1 MTNETEKFEQESKQ
15 YYNEL
20 FVVLNSY
27 YKQFD
32 SLNTSRKTYFL
43 WLYSLSISGKDDNIS
58 FKEAL
63 NDRDFKR
70 FVLELNDFGL
80 EDYLRDHLS
89 IEMYHRWVI
98 TEFVGDDLER

>member
-20 FVVLNSY
+20 FAVLNSY

-32 SLNTSRKTYFL
+32 SLNISSKAYFL
-43 WLYSLSISGKDDNIS
+43 WLYSLSISGKEDNIS

-80 EDYLRDHLS
+80 EDYLRENLTEES
-89 IEMYHRWVI
+89 FQRW
-98 TEFVGDDLER
+98 TSTD